1 MTKLHGAC
9 SCAMGRPCVG
19 EVAPRR
25 ICQLPTMEGCLG
37 RDPRV
42 ESTTV
47 RLVAFAESF
56 LLRPQSLNI

>member
-9 SCAMGRPCVG
+9 GSAMGRPCVG

-25 ICQLPTMEGCLG
+25 TCQLPTVEGCLG

-42 ESTTV
+42 KSTTV
-47 RLVAFAESF
+47 SLVAFGES
-56 LLRPQSLNI
+56 LLLQPQFLNI